1 MRDVVTILATEEQL
15 VWNSLGAVLILLVTI
30 AVRLLARQSIIEETL
45 IRKLEREIDMEET
58 RIKSISNAS

>member
-58 RIKSISNAS
+58 RIKSISNVH

>member
-58 RIKSISNAS
+58 RIKSISKAH